1 MNDTLSQIVL
11 YMPFGIVLV
20 VVFVCLCRLHSDR
33 KSDER
38 AEIEL
43 ENLGRVDQ
51 RAREEAAECSDRIRE
66 IKDRAR
72 KITERTDSAREQIK
86 SASSSIKDARRNNRT
101 AKQAV
106 ARIEEI
112 LSEAKKI

>member
-11 YMPFGIVLV
+11 YLPFGVVLI
-20 VVFVCLCRLHSDR
+20 VVFVCICRLYLDR
-33 KSDER
+33 KTDER
-38 AEIEL
+38 VEAEL
-43 ENLGRVDQ
+43 ENIERINQ
-51 RAREEAAECSDRIRE
+51 RAREEAGESSERIAE

-86 SASSSIKDARRNNRT
+86 SASSSIKKAREDNRRAEEAIT
-101 AKQAV
+101 
-106 ARIEEI
+106 RIEEI